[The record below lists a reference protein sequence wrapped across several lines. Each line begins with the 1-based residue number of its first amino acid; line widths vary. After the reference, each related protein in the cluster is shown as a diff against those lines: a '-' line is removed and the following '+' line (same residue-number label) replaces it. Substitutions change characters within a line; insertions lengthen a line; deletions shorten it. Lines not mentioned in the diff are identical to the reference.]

1 MMLQIYKYKDMQI
14 YKLSK
19 KEKYFDEPKTYR
31 RHFETDYIFKKLFK
45 IRGKIKIR
53 NFPNI
58 F

>member
-31 RHFETDYIFKKLFK
+31 RHFETDYIFKK
-45 IRGKIKIR
+45 
-53 NFPNI
+53 
-58 F
+58 